1 MSTLHLTSE
10 NFDEEINSGRA
21 LVDFWAT
28 WCGPCQMLGPIIE
41 ELASDYSGRA
51 KVCKIDVDKEK
62 ELAKRFKIMS
72 IPTVIIFDNGEEIN
86 RIVGVKDKAEYAATL
101 E

>member
-10 NFDEEINSGRA
+10 NFDEEIKSGRA
-21 LVDFWAT
+21 LVDFWAS

-41 ELASDYSGRA
+41 ELAGDYAGRA

-72 IPTVIIFDNGEEIN
+72 IPTVIIFNDGEEVN